1 MEKMTKTM
9 NHSVLRRF
17 LTGRRVVG
25 ALVAGAV
32 IGAGFALA
40 SQPARAASLEA
51 KEPEAV
57 NWSFK
62 GPFGTYDK
70 SQLRRG
76 FKVFKEV
83 CSTCHSAHMLK
94 FRNLSEEGGP
104 AFTKAQVKVIAGEYT
119 IEEMNGKG
127 EMEERPRLP
136 KDPFPSPYDS
146 PEQAAAVL
154 GVAPPDLS
162 VMAKARE
169 GGPDHIHAI
178 LTGYQDPPE
187 GLKMA
192 PGTHYN
198 PYFPGRAIA
207 MPPPLSADQ
216 VEYEDGTKA
225 TLDQESRDV
234 SAFLMWVAEPK
245 LEARH
250 EMGFQVMIY
259 LIALAGILY
268 FAVRKV
274 WSDVH

>member
-1 MEKMTKTM
+1 MEKMTRTM
-9 NHSVLRRF
+9 IQSVL
-17 LTGRRVVG
+17 GRRVLGVMM
-25 ALVAGAV
+25 AGAV
-32 IGAGFALA
+32 AATGFMLGA
-40 SQPARAASLEA
+40 QPAKASIDA
-51 KEPEAV
+51 KEPEAID
-57 NWSFK
+57 WSFN

-83 CSTCHSAHMLK
+83 CSTCHSAHLLK
-94 FRNLSEEGGP
+94 FRNLADEGGP
-104 AFTKAQVKVIAGEYT
+104 EFTEAQVKALAAEYT
-119 IEEMNGKG
+119 IEELNGSG

-136 KDPFPSPYDS
+136 KDPFPSPYAN

-169 GGPDHIHAI
+169 GGPDYIHAL
-178 LTGYQDPPE
+178 LTGYREPPQGRE
-187 GLKMA
+187 MA
-192 PGTHYN
+192 TGTHYN
-198 PYFPGRAIA
+198 PYFPGGAIA
-207 MPPPLSADQ
+207 MPQPLSADQ
-216 VEYEDGTKA
+216 VEYEDGTPA

-245 LEARH
+245 LERRH
-250 EMGFQVMIY
+250 EMGFQVMLY